1 MPESVEDLKGRIVVL
16 EALAKRLRDENE
28 SLQSLVSAYEQNGP
42 AKLFYSL
49 NRKSNEMADLLN
61 KTNLSNLALDDPKDK
76 TFERMKIVWNDASSI
91 TQAVTALE
99 ISAGI
104 TGDEAKDVKTRKYIT
119 TPESIASQLG
129 DNKAQDV

>member
-1 MPESVEDLKGRIVVL
+1 MAESIEDLKARIIVL
-16 EALAKRLRDENE
+16 EALAKKVKDENE
-28 SLQSLVSAYEQNGP
+28 ILNSLVSAYEQNGP

-49 NRKSNEMADLLN
+49 NRKANEMADLLN
-61 KTNLSNLALDDPKDK
+61 KTNLSSIVLDDPKDK

-91 TQAVTALE
+91 TSAVTALE

-104 TGDEAKDVKTRKYIT
+104 TGDEEKDVKTKKYIT
-119 TPESIASQLG
+119 TPESIANQLG